1 MYALIYTEQ
10 YIFIQYFMYAR
21 LSIFDQKY
29 NIPTLFPT
37 AAPSFMAV
45 IVFIIHKTREILII
59 KYICEFKNDIDN
71 LVYVHCQ

>member
-29 NIPTLFPT
+29 NIPTLFPNCRT
-37 AAPSFMAV
+37 
-45 IVFIIHKTREILII
+45 
-59 KYICEFKNDIDN
+59 
-71 LVYVHCQ
+71 LVYGCNCIYNS